1 MLTNVASMRGVI
13 RAVGRREAEANMRL
27 QQRLPFRQQGKTLGS
42 EGRYLHAAT
51 PSRPMRWQYTSASTA
66 GSESAVPARPCP
78 PRASTL
84 CPICRSGEDPLDRM
98 MSLQCNTPAM
108 TPPRRVAAYRLDED
122 LIEGLE
128 KVWAQDGVQ
137 PSEQVRRAVRQWLEA
152 RGVIAKPKAPPRRG
166 RTRREG

>member
-1 MLTNVASMRGVI
+1 MPAKGLYGVSDLQI
-13 RAVGRREAEANMRL
+13 WRR
-27 QQRLPFRQQGKTLGS
+27 P
-42 EGRYLHAAT
+42 
-51 PSRPMRWQYTSASTA
+51 
-66 GSESAVPARPCP
+66 
-78 PRASTL
+78 
-84 CPICRSGEDPLDRM
+84 DPLDRM

-128 KVWAQDGVQ
+128 KVWAKDGVQ

-152 RGVIAKPKAPPRRG
+152 RGVIAKPKVPARRG